1 MSKKKVNT
9 KFSNINQFTTRVII
23 LIGLKYIF
31 QGNVKKEA
39 RQANNQYNHISKQQ
53 APEINRQ

>member
-39 RQANNQYNHISKQQ
+39 RQANNHITTYQNSRLQK
-53 APEINRQ
+53 